1 MCYNVYRK
9 EKKEVANMA
18 KSVKTMKTEKKNE
31 YIEKITKFLLENEE
45 DVVRTGSGELAFPI
59 VLENGDECFIT
70 LKIAIPTGT
79 RDGEDYN
86 GYAVAKSYKID
97 CENNAQKAE
106 NARKAKEKKIAAAKK
121 RRENSA
127 KIKAEREKRKE
138 G

>member
-1 MCYNVYRK
+1 
-9 EKKEVANMA
+9 MA

-31 YIEKITKFLLENEE
+31 YLEKITKFLLDNEE
-45 DVVRTGSGELAFPI
+45 DVVRTGSGEIAFPI

-70 LKIAIPTGT
+70 LKVSIPTGT

-86 GYAVAKSYKID
+86 GYAVADSYKLD
-97 CENNAQKAE
+97 CAKSAEKAE
-106 NARKAKEKKIAAAKK
+106 NARKAKEKKIDADKK

-138 G
+138 E

>member
-31 YIEKITKFLLENEE
+31 YLEKITKFLVDSEE

-70 LKIAIPTGT
+70 LKISIPTGT
-79 RDGEDYN
+79 RNGEDYD
-86 GYAVAKSYKID
+86 GYAVADSYKLD
-97 CENNAQKAE
+97 CEKSAEKAE
-106 NARKAKEKKIAAAKK
+106 NARKAKEKKIAADKK

-127 KIKAEREKRKE
+127 KIKAKREKRKE

>member
-1 MCYNVYRK
+1 MYTEK
-9 EKKEVANMA
+9 EKRRLLNMA

-31 YIEKITKFLLENEE
+31 YLEKITKFLLDNEE
-45 DVVRTGSGELAFPI
+45 DVVRTGSGEIAFPT

-70 LKIAIPTGT
+70 LKVSIPTGT

-86 GYAVAKSYKID
+86 GYAVADSYKID
-97 CENNAQKAE
+97 CERSAEKAK
-106 NARKAKEKKIAAAKK
+106 NARKAKEKKIAADKK

>member
-1 MCYNVYRK
+1 
-9 EKKEVANMA
+9 MA

-31 YIEKITKFLLENEE
+31 YLEKITKFLADNEE
-45 DVVRTGSGELAFPI
+45 DVVRTGSGEIAFPI

-70 LKIAIPTGT
+70 LKVSIPTGT

-86 GYAVAKSYKID
+86 GYAVADSYKLD
-97 CENNAQKAE
+97 CVKSAEKAE
-106 NARKAKEKKIAAAKK
+106 NARKAKEKKIAADKK